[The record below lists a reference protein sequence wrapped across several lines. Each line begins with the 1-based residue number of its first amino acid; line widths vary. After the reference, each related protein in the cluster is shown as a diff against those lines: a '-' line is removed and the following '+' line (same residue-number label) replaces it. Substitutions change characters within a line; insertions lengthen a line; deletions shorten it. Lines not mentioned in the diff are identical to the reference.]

1 MVGLIVEILIPAS
14 LKNFNENFLKILQR
28 GKMNIPDNLKYTKD
42 HEWVLV
48 EGNIGTVGVTD
59 YAQGELG
66 DVVFVDIDSDLS
78 EISKGN
84 SFGTIEAV
92 KTVGDLFAP
101 FSGKVTQIN
110 SKLIDSPEIIN
121 TDPYGEGWMM
131 KAEISDK
138 ADLDE
143 LLDATAYK
151 ALIGQ

>member
-1 MVGLIVEILIPAS
+1 
-14 LKNFNENFLKILQR
+14 
-28 GKMNIPDNLKYTKD
+28 MNIPDNIKYTKD
-42 HEWVLV
+42 HEWVRV
-48 EGNIGTVGVTD
+48 EGNIGTIGVTD

-101 FSGKVTQIN
+101 FSGKVKEIN
-110 SKLIDSPEIIN
+110 SKLSESPESVN
-121 TDPYGEGWMM
+121 SDAYGDGWMI
-131 KAEISDK
+131 KAEISDMS
-138 ADLDE
+138 DLDD
-143 LLDATAYK
+143 LFDSSAYK